1 MKIKLLT
8 VSLAAFGFSFGATAA
23 FGSTAAMDDLIV
35 CSGGVYCEDVRLECI
50 ASGQSQT
57 ICNRQWRGC
66 VLDACPQ

>member
-8 VSLAAFGFSFGATAA
+8 VCLAAFGFSFAATAA
-23 FGSTAAMDDLIV
+23 TAAMDDLIV
-35 CSGGVYCEDVRLECI
+35 CSGGVYCEDVRLECL

-57 ICNRQWRGC
+57 LCNRQWRGC